1 MRQWRHFAI
10 IAYKQPI
17 TKGKIEHIRG
27 VNSDGCVNRLY
38 ERGLIEEKGQTGCAG
53 QTDFI
58 CYDGHVLRCF
68 GLTKPTDL
76 PPLDLRS
83 LNLETS
89 QGLQLEIDENGE
101 NIAAENKENTEQ

>member
-1 MRQWRHFAI
+1 MRQW
-10 IAYKQPI
+10 
-17 TKGKIEHIRG
+17 
-27 VNSDGCVNRLY
+27 
-38 ERGLIEEKGQTGCAG
+38 IEEKGRLDAPGRPILYVT
-53 QTDFI
+53 TDTF
-58 CYDGHVLRCF
+58 LRCF

-101 NIAAENKENTEQ
+101 NIAVENEENTEQ